1 MVEGCSH
8 KAVVESSSLSISTG
22 YNNMNK
28 GLGSKILELYSKGYA
43 TLCEYYRIVINNSGI
58 GIPRVL

>member
-8 KAVVESSSLSISTG
+8 KAVVESSSLSISTE

-28 GLGSKILELYSKGYA
+28 GLGSKILELYSKG
-43 TLCEYYRIVINNSGI
+43 
-58 GIPRVL
+58 IPGNK